1 MAPRLADLECNTV
14 AGMHACQPGSVPST
28 TSWRVGTELSRR
40 NGQRADPARPPQG
53 LAGLVLV
60 APAILAGRSP
70 AAPREAAA
78 PGSPRGD
85 PAADDADAAPGPG
98 SPRGPPAGRRPPWRR
113 VARVA
118 AAAATEAAAAAARAV
133 LWLLT
138 PVLILALRCA
148 VRSRAFWERGLASAW
163 CAWPSLGP

>member
-78 PGSPRGD
+78 PGSPHR
-85 PAADDADAAPGPG
+85 AAPG
-98 SPRGPPAGRRPPWRR
+98 GRRRGGGRR
-113 VARVA
+113 GGA
-118 AAAATEAAAAAARAV
+118 
-133 LWLLT
+133 
-138 PVLILALRCA
+138 
-148 VRSRAFWERGLASAW
+148 
-163 CAWPSLGP
+163 